1 MPDLREATMRQEY
14 TSGYSGAIRSR
25 ILQEMAWWLFVIS
38 IGGVSSLVLGLVAL
52 VFLAGE
58 FR

>member
-1 MPDLREATMRQEY
+1 MRQEY
-14 TSGYSGAIRSR
+14 TSGYSGAIGSR

-52 VFLAGE
+52 VFLADE